1 MDDLKIRITDDINKY
16 GVERQRKT
24 EVLGEV
30 NFGNAYSLDVAA
42 LEKLCECLFALFPKD
57 LVKLDI
63 SYSVGNH

>member
-1 MDDLKIRITDDINKY
+1 MDDLKITITDDKY

-24 EVLGEV
+24 EVRGEV
-30 NFGNAYSLDVAA
+30 NFGNAYSLDMDVAA
-42 LEKLCECLFALFPKD
+42 LEKLCECLFALFPND

>member
-42 LEKLCECLFALFPKD
+42 LEKLCECLFALFPND